1 LLSAECTC
9 PVGAT
14 PCTDLLYQASRVL
27 RNRQLWPVNLCDDA
41 FLRESTRIWFSRTA
55 LLTGSLGHLDNG
67 SATWALERMTDTW
80 PLPIGR
86 EAINLRG
93 AMFEGDTAAYMAS
106 VRMAS
111 SLDRY
116 SHVLP
121 GMGHQTAA
129 AMEAAL
135 S

>member
-1 LLSAECTC
+1 MLSAKCTC

-111 SLDRY
+111 FE
-116 SHVLP
+116 
-121 GMGHQTAA
+121 G
-129 AMEAAL
+129 
-135 S
+135 